1 MGSGSFK
8 QSHFAFCWDL
18 YRILGFSPA
27 QEQGRARGGGG
38 GGATSCQTLYLM
50 QRMERAVHPPTSTPI
65 PLSFELW
72 SS

>member
-27 QEQGRARGGGG
+27 QEQGRCTRWWWWGRHFMPDTVLDAEDGKGR
-38 GGATSCQTLYLM
+38 TPTHLHL
-50 QRMERAVHPPTSTPI
+50 HPA
-65 PLSFELW
+65 LL
-72 SS
+72 